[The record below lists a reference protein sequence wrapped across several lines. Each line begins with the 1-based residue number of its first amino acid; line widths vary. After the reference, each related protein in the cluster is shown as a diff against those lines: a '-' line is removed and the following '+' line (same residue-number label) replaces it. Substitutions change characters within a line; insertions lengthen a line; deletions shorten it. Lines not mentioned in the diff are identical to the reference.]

1 MGIMSVFVKQLYTM
15 RIAKVLL
22 IFILICLFSHPVRC
36 QKLGKPLTQL
46 EYDYGKP
53 FHFGFSLGLN
63 FMDFTI
69 KNNGISQVM
78 APGDTTKLWGD
89 VSQLVPGFNVNIITS
104 YRINQYFDLRFL
116 PGLSF
121 GQRDLKYY
129 DQAGKLRTTM
139 NLESSYIEL
148 PFMVKYKAKRS
159 GDIRPYLV
167 GGINPRFDVAA
178 YKKLNNKE
186 GIYVR
191 LNSYDLY
198 YEFGGGLDF
207 YLNYFKF
214 SLELK
219 YSAGLLNVLAPDLIE
234 GGESYVRSIDKI
246 QSQIVVISF
255 HFE

>member
-1 MGIMSVFVKQLYTM
+1 M
-15 RIAKVLL
+15 RIIKSILL
-22 IFILICLFSHPVRC
+22 LFLLALTSLNGMS

-53 FHFGFSLGLN
+53 LHFGFSLGFS

-69 KNNGISQVM
+69 KNNGIPQVLGDKV
-78 APGDTTKLWGD
+78 GDTTALWAD
-89 VSQLVPGFNVNIITS
+89 VSGMVPGFNVNIITDL
-104 YRINQYFDLRFL
+104 RLNEYFSLRFL

-129 DQAGKLRTTM
+129 EPSGKLRTVM
-139 NLESSYIEL
+139 NLESSFIEL
-148 PFMVKYKAKRS
+148 PFSIKYKAKRS
-159 GDIRPYLV
+159 GDIRPYLI

-191 LNSYDLY
+191 LNSYDVY
-198 YEFGGGLDF
+198 YEFGAGLDF

-219 YSAGLLNVLAPDLIE
+219 YSAGLFNVLSPDLVE
-234 GGESYVRSIDKI
+234 GGEGYVKSIDKI
-246 QSQIVVISF
+246 NSQIFVIAF

>member
-1 MGIMSVFVKQLYTM
+1 M
-15 RIAKVLL
+15 RIIKSILL
-22 IFILICLFSHPVRC
+22 LFLLALASLNGMS

-53 FHFGFSLGLN
+53 LHFGFSLGFS

-69 KNNGISQVM
+69 KNNGIPQVLGDKV
-78 APGDTTKLWGD
+78 GDTTALWAD
-89 VSQLVPGFNVNIITS
+89 VSGMVPGFNVNIVTDL
-104 YRINQYFDLRFL
+104 RLNEYFSLRFL

-129 DQAGKLRTTM
+129 EPSGKLRTVM
-139 NLESSYIEL
+139 NLESSFIEL
-148 PFMVKYKAKRS
+148 PFSIKYKAKRS
-159 GDIRPYLV
+159 GDIRPYLI

-191 LNSYDLY
+191 LNSYDVY
-198 YEFGGGLDF
+198 YEFGAGLDF

-219 YSAGLLNVLAPDLIE
+219 YSAGLFNVLSPDLVE
-234 GGESYVRSIDKI
+234 GGEGYVKSIDKI
-246 QSQIVVISF
+246 NSQIFVIAF

>member
-1 MGIMSVFVKQLYTM
+1 M
-15 RIAKVLL
+15 RIIKSILLLFLLVLVSL
-22 IFILICLFSHPVRC
+22 EGMS

-53 FHFGFSLGLN
+53 LHFGFSLGFS

-69 KNNGISQVM
+69 KNNGIPQVLGDKV
-78 APGDTTKLWGD
+78 GDTTALWAD
-89 VSQLVPGFNVNIITS
+89 VSGMVPGFNVNIVTDL
-104 YRINQYFDLRFL
+104 RLNEYFSLRFL

-129 DQAGKLRTTM
+129 EPSGKLRTVM
-139 NLESSYIEL
+139 NLESSFIEL
-148 PFMVKYKAKRS
+148 PFSIKYKAKRS
-159 GDIRPYLV
+159 GDIRPYLI

-191 LNSYDLY
+191 LNSYDVY
-198 YEFGGGLDF
+198 YEFGAGLDF

-219 YSAGLLNVLAPDLIE
+219 YSAGLFNVLSPDLVE
-234 GGESYVRSIDKI
+234 GGEGYVKSIDKI
-246 QSQIVVISF
+246 NSQIFVIAF

>member
-1 MGIMSVFVKQLYTM
+1 M
-15 RIAKVLL
+15 RIIKSILL
-22 IFILICLFSHPVRC
+22 LFLLALVSLNGMS

-53 FHFGFSLGLN
+53 LHFGFSLGFS

-69 KNNGISQVM
+69 KNNGIPQVLGDKV
-78 APGDTTKLWGD
+78 GDTTALWAD
-89 VSQLVPGFNVNIITS
+89 VSGMVPGFNVNIVTDL
-104 YRINQYFDLRFL
+104 RLNEYFSLRFL

-129 DQAGKLRTTM
+129 EPSGKLRTVM
-139 NLESSYIEL
+139 NLESSFIEL
-148 PFMVKYKAKRS
+148 PFSIKYKAKRS
-159 GDIRPYLV
+159 GDIRPYLI

-178 YKKLNNKE
+178 FKKLNNKE

-191 LNSYDLY
+191 LNSYDVY
-198 YEFGGGLDF
+198 YEFGAGLDF

-219 YSAGLLNVLAPDLIE
+219 YSAGLFNVLSPDLVE
-234 GGESYVRSIDKI
+234 GGESYVKSIDKI
-246 QSQIVVISF
+246 NSQIFVIAF

>member
-1 MGIMSVFVKQLYTM
+1 M
-15 RIAKVLL
+15 RIAKLILTLFLL
-22 IFILICLFSHPVRC
+22 ALFSHSGMC

-53 FHFGFSLGLN
+53 LHFGFSLGFS

-69 KNNGISQVM
+69 KNNGIPQILGDKK
-78 APGDTTKLWGD
+78 GDTTALWAD
-89 VSQLVPGFNVNIITS
+89 VSAMIPGFNVNIVTDL
-104 YRINQYFDLRFL
+104 RLNDYFSLRFL

-129 DQAGKLRTTM
+129 EPSGKLQTVM
-139 NLESSYIEL
+139 NLESSFIEL
-148 PFMVKYKAKRS
+148 PLSIKYKAKRS
-159 GDIRPYLV
+159 GDIRPYLI

-198 YEFGGGLDF
+198 YEFGAGLDF

-219 YSAGLLNVLAPDLIE
+219 YSAGLLNVLSPDLVE
-234 GGESYVRSIDKI
+234 GGEGYVKSIDKI
-246 QSQIVVISF
+246 NSQIFVIAF

>member
-1 MGIMSVFVKQLYTM
+1 M
-15 RIAKVLL
+15 RIIKSILL
-22 IFILICLFSHPVRC
+22 LFLLALVSLNGMS

-53 FHFGFSLGLN
+53 LHFGFSLGFS

-69 KNNGISQVM
+69 KNNGIPQVLGDKV
-78 APGDTTKLWGD
+78 GDTTALWAD
-89 VSQLVPGFNVNIITS
+89 VSGMIPGFNVNIVTDL
-104 YRINQYFDLRFL
+104 RLNEYFSLRFL

-129 DQAGKLRTTM
+129 EPSGKLRTVM
-139 NLESSYIEL
+139 NLESSFIEL
-148 PFMVKYKAKRS
+148 PFSIKYKAKRS
-159 GDIRPYLV
+159 GDIRPYLI

-191 LNSYDLY
+191 LNSYDVY
-198 YEFGGGLDF
+198 YEFGAGLDF

-219 YSAGLLNVLAPDLIE
+219 YSAGLFNVLSPDLVE
-234 GGESYVRSIDKI
+234 GGEGYVKSIDKI
-246 QSQIVVISF
+246 NSQIFVIAF

>member
-1 MGIMSVFVKQLYTM
+1 M
-15 RIAKVLL
+15 RIIKSILL
-22 IFILICLFSHPVRC
+22 LFLLALTSLNGMS

-53 FHFGFSLGLN
+53 LHFGFSLGFS

-69 KNNGISQVM
+69 KNNGIPQVLGDKV
-78 APGDTTKLWGD
+78 GDTTALWAD
-89 VSQLVPGFNVNIITS
+89 VSGMVPGFNVNIVTDL
-104 YRINQYFDLRFL
+104 RLNEYFSLRFL

-129 DQAGKLRTTM
+129 EPSGKLRTVM
-139 NLESSYIEL
+139 NLESSFIEL
-148 PFMVKYKAKRS
+148 PFSIKYKAKRS
-159 GDIRPYLV
+159 GDIRPYLI

-191 LNSYDLY
+191 LNSYDVY
-198 YEFGGGLDF
+198 YEFGAGLDF

-219 YSAGLLNVLAPDLIE
+219 YSAGLFNVLSPDLVE
-234 GGESYVRSIDKI
+234 GGEGYVKSIDKI
-246 QSQIVVISF
+246 NSQIFVIAF